1 MKRIFKYVVIVILWG
16 TVFSPAVSA
25 QYIYVSGI
33 KTITVRTGT
42 SVTHKIVAMV
52 KSGTR
57 LEVIKHEPD
66 WTFIKTPAGK
76 EGWILTRF
84 VTDRIPEILLVNEL
98 KKSNKELISNLV
110 LLEEKNKEL
119 MSNLVL
125 LEEKNKELTVK
136 NTFLENIE
144 EKYNQLKKEAA
155 DYLRLKVKY
164 KEITKRFQEQA
175 SQMEDLKGSL
185 DNEKKLWVLCG
196 AGVFI
201 VGLILGLSTRKK
213 RRSSLL

>member
-119 MSNLVL
+119 
-125 LEEKNKELTVK
+125 TVK